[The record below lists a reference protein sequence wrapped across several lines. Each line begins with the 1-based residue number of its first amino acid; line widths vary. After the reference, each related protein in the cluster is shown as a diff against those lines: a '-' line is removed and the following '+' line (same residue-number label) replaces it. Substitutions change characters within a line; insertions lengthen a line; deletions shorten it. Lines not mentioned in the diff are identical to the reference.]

1 MPYHYN
7 PNQPR
12 VPAGHHDGGQWT
24 SEGGQP
30 GERVQPVFLGP
41 TFSLMVEASINLYAI
56 LALQNSRDRQAVV
69 SFKARGYRPR
79 DLYTGDLKREK
90 VTV

>member
-7 PNQPR
+7 PNQLR

-30 GERVQPVFLGP
+30 GERVQPVQTGNMGDTL
-41 TFSLMVEASINLYAI
+41 
-56 LALQNSRDRQAVV
+56 DRIH
-69 SFKARGYRPR
+69 G
-79 DLYTGDLKREK
+79 
-90 VTV
+90 

>member
-1 MPYHYN
+1 
-7 PNQPR
+7 
-12 VPAGHHDGGQWT
+12 
-24 SEGGQP
+24 
-30 GERVQPVFLGP
+30 
-41 TFSLMVEASINLYAI
+41 MVEASINLYAI